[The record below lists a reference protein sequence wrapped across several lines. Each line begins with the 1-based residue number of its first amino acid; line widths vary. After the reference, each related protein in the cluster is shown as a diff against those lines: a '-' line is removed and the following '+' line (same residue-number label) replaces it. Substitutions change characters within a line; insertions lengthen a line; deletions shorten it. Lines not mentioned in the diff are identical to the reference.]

1 MGTLWISERD
11 EQRFLVA
18 RSGDFLHFPFQCDCC
33 WFRNLKFR
41 DPADNSEADRR
52 LLKYIRRVDLDGMWS
67 REPATVRSIR
77 LNLNKTIKYCLEL
90 SVEPTLPN
98 LGPWPIGIFN
108 QNKRFSN
115 SGTCQGQPPPPQTYQ
130 ENEDPRNQASR
141 QQRRK
146 LV

>member
-1 MGTLWISERD
+1 MKPENDMGTLWISERD

-41 DPADNSEADRR
+41 DPSVNSEADRR
-52 LLKYIRRVDLDGMWS
+52 LLKYIRRVNLDRMWS

-98 LGPWPIGIFN
+98 LGHWPIGD
-108 QNKRFSN
+108 KV
-115 SGTCQGQPPPPQTYQ
+115 C
-130 ENEDPRNQASR
+130 
-141 QQRRK
+141 
-146 LV
+146 